1 MLSVLLFSVT
11 CISNGILGLSPLS
24 SLKKALPR
32 LRLLGNSTRTLASL
46 AITTV
51 ILVAV
56 GEAQTVSILQPT
68 ANTTAA
74 SPLRIQATVQSA
86 NPVSMTQ
93 IYVDGAKMFQTA
105 GAGVNTT
112 LPLTAGLHRV
122 SVQAVDSKQ
131 LVFKSTVFVTI
142 SSSGPPAQPSLGNTI
157 FDRIEEKTGWKT
169 CGACGNT
176 GGTGTVANYLMTRGL
191 GSPSLDGSSAQF
203 AISGTP
209 FKNGYWYIGQQPAPS
224 SGLKYLAYEFDLFI
238 PSGYQNA
245 PQAIEF
251 ECQQRLNGWI
261 YNFAWQAEYP
271 DNVWRVFNYTT
282 KHWESTGI
290 KLVRFTPGVWHH
302 IVAEFHTDASRHLVY
317 HDALTVNGVRYP
329 VNLVHTA
336 KQTSGSNYFTNAFQ
350 LDLNAWGTPYKV
362 YVDKMKVTLR

>member
-1 MLSVLLFSVT
+1 MLNVLLFGVT

-24 SLKKALPR
+24 SLKTILPR
-32 LRLLGNSTRTLASL
+32 LRRLRNSTRTLASL
-46 AITTV
+46 AITTA

-56 GEAQTVSILQPT
+56 GEAQTVTILQPT

-86 NPVSMTQ
+86 NPVSLTQ

-105 GAGVNTT
+105 GAGVNTS

-131 LVFKSTVFVTI
+131 QVFKSTVYVTV
-142 SSSGPPAQPSLGNTI
+142 SSASQPLPSTGSTI
-157 FDRIEEKTGWKT
+157 FDRIEEKTGWQT

-176 GGTGTVANYLMTRGL
+176 GGTGTVANYLMTRGF

-209 FKNGYWYIGQQPAPS
+209 FKNGYWYIGQRPAPS
-224 SGLKYLAYEFDLFI
+224 TGLQYLRYEFDLYI

-251 ECQQRLNGWI
+251 ECQQRLNGWV

-271 DNVWRVFNYTT
+271 INVWRVFNYTT

-302 IVAEFHTDASRHLVY
+302 IVAEYHTDASRHLVY
-317 HDALTVNGVRYP
+317 HDALTVDGIRHS

-336 KQTSGSNYFTNAFQ
+336 KQTSGSTNYLTNAFQ
-350 LDLNAWGTPYKV
+350 LDLNAQGTPYKV